1 MIEGLFSRANCCPY
15 LLCSIAIDEIEG
27 AFPDRNNKD
36 EKNSGEATSQFLSV
50 IEGNK
55 NIPNVILLSSTN
67 HINKIDPAIL
77 RRLGEQFYL
86 PRLSMKFR
94 KEILSQSSEYFRRKE
109 SLFDLIVTL
118 TKNFTGSAFK
128 KLISSLENKR
138 SMKIEKKSRS
148 IEIT

>member
-1 MIEGLFSRANCCPY
+1 
-15 LLCSIAIDEIEG
+15 
-27 AFPDRNNKD
+27 
-36 EKNSGEATSQFLSV
+36 
-50 IEGNK
+50 
-55 NIPNVILLSSTN
+55 
-67 HINKIDPAIL
+67 
-77 RRLGEQFYL
+77 
-86 PRLSMKFR
+86 MKFR